1 MRSADEHLAP
11 LQDLLDSILTRLC
24 AVEGKV
30 GIDGGASSPLAAGGP
45 AAAAGDDAGPHPA
58 LVAYD
63 EHVSRTVE
71 PFAASCDAIGLGDVG
86 THVRGTWAGI
96 RSIVELGSKSKR
108 PSGDAAAAL
117 TPHLK
122 PVQESVTKIRTA
134 RLDRKYDWH
143 IKAITELLSVASW
156 PVVSPPSMPT
166 PTAFVKEAV
175 GSSDFWSNKIRK
187 EYKGKD
193 DDASKAHIAFC
204 DNMKKLILDLAA
216 YVKEHHLSGL
226 MWNSRGVDLADA
238 AAAASAPAA
247 APKPTAAKPAA
258 GGGGIG
264 NMMAELSKK
273 KNSDGTSAA
282 TGLKRVTKDQQTWRK
297 EFNKEAAGKPA
308 AGVGA
313 AAATKKAP
321 AAKSAAPKRGPPVM
335 EYRDRGF
342 KWAVENHT
350 KDTAPAGGVLD
361 VEVSDAKQQVY
372 VYRCEG
378 VTVRIKGKVKNV
390 VLDECT
396 KVSCLFETAISACE
410 LVNCKNMQIQATGTC
425 PSFSIDKT
433 DGCLIY
439 ISKEAV
445 ATSNIVTSKS
455 SEMNVSWEDESG
467 EVKEAPIPEQFQHKL
482 VGGAV
487 KSDVSDLY
495 H

>member
-1 MRSADEHLAP
+1 MSSGASSADEQLAP
-11 LQDLLDSILTRLC
+11 LRGLLDSILDRLC

-30 GIDGGASSPLAAGGP
+30 AIKASSGTPAATTSGGP
-45 AAAAGDDAGPHPA
+45 AAADDDAGAHPA

-63 EHVSRTVE
+63 EHVSSTVE
-71 PFAASCDAIGLGDVG
+71 PFASSCDKIGMGDVG

-96 RSIVELGSKSKR
+96 RAIVELGTKSKR
-108 PSGDAAAAL
+108 PSGDVAAAL

-143 IKAITELLSVASW
+143 MKAIMEMLAVASW
-156 PVVSPPSMPT
+156 PIVSPPAQAT

-175 GSSDFWSNKIRK
+175 GSSDFWSNKVRK

-193 DDASKAHIAFC
+193 DDMSKAHIAFC
-204 DNMKKLILDLAA
+204 DNMKSLILGLAA
-216 YVKEHHLSGL
+216 YVKEYHLSGL
-226 MWNSRGVDLADA
+226 MWNPRGVDLADA
-238 AAAASAPAA
+238 AAAISAAPAP
-247 APKPTAAKPAA
+247 APKPASKAT
-258 GGGGIG
+258 GGGIT
-264 NMMAELSKK
+264 NIMAELSKK
-273 KNSDGTSAA
+273 QSADGSSAA
-282 TGLKRVTKDQQTWRK
+282 TGLRHVTKDQQTWRK
-297 EFNKEAAGKPA
+297 EFKKDAAGK
-308 AGVGA
+308 
-313 AAATKKAP
+313 AP
-321 AAKSAAPKRGPPVM
+321 ASPASAPTKRASATAAAPKRGPPVL

-342 KWAVENHT
+342 KWAVENQT
-350 KDTAPAGGVLD
+350 KETVSGGVLD
-361 VEVSDAKQQVY
+361 VEVSDPKQQVY
-372 VYRCEG
+372 VYRCDG

-390 VLDECT
+390 VLDGCT

-410 LVNCKNMQIQATGTC
+410 IVNSKSMQIQSTGTC

-445 ATSNIVTSKS
+445 STTNFVTSKS
-455 SEMNVSWEDESG
+455 SEMNLSWEDESG

-482 VGGAV
+482 VGGV
-487 KSDVSDLY
+487 IKSDVSDLY